1 MISQMRIIKNGSA
14 FFEKNLSPDGELIE
28 SFSDIPISEKSNDK
42 KIKNSKDNWYRCEI
56 YAADKERDLLCFTN
70 PIYVKRAKG

>member
-1 MISQMRIIKNGSA
+1 MRIIKNGSA
-14 FFEKNLSPDGELIE
+14 FFEKNLSPNGELIE

-42 KIKNSKDNWYRCEI
+42 KSENNWYRCEI